1 LVAGL
6 RDRLEAYR
14 ARPGPAPGTTG
25 ECCALALCHPSNPVT
40 PMASGKRRFVSEF
53 GPGDE
58 PGAPGP
64 IPTPDHTTGIPAA
77 PATHP
82 PEAPLV
88 PSDTAIALFWNSYG
102 PALTLIAAG
111 LLIVILL
118 LVTAF
123 EA

>member
-1 LVAGL
+1 MENG
-6 RDRLEAYR
+6 RK
-14 ARPGPAPGTTG
+14 RP
-25 ECCALALCHPSNPVT
+25 
-40 PMASGKRRFVSEF
+40 VSEF
-53 GPGDE
+53 GPVDE
-58 PGAPGP
+58 PGSPGP
-64 IPTPDHTTGIPAA
+64 VPKPDHTTDIPAA

-88 PSDTAIALFWNSYG
+88 PSETAIALFWNSYG
-102 PALTLIAAG
+102 PALTLIGAG